1 MATTSNRNRQ
11 QVTVDLLDEGLL
23 APDDVAL
30 LLKVD
35 LRTLANWRY
44 RGFGPIFTKLGGIV
58 RYTRSDVNEFV
69 ASSRQSMTGH
79 ALAA

>member
-1 MATTSNRNRQ
+1 MATNSNRNRQ

>member
-1 MATTSNRNRQ
+1 MATSNRNRQ
-11 QVTVDLLDEGLL
+11 QGRVDLIDEGLL
-23 APDDVAL
+23 SPDDVAL

-69 ASSRQSMTGH
+69 ASSRQSITGH

>member
-1 MATTSNRNRQ
+1 MATKSVKNREQRN
-11 QVTVDLLDEGLL
+11 VDLLDQGLL
-23 APDDVAL
+23 SPEDVAL

-58 RYTRSDVNEFV
+58 RYTRSDVNDFV
-69 ASSRQSMTGH
+69 TSSRQSMTGH